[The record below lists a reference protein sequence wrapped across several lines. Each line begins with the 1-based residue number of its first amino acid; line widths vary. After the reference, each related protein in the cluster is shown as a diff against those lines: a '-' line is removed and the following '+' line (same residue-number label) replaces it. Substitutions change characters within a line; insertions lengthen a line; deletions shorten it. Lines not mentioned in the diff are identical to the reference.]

1 MSPRQQKGTKSKRVL
16 GFGFMPERSEHCF
29 VVTLPASRA
38 KSAEVLISEHFEWHE
53 TLDKS
58 GVQVSLNDEDA
69 QVKVI
74 LRQDAWEE
82 IAEETKA
89 EFNRRLRALGIKTGK
104 WPKAGQVPV
113 ERSLGKEL
121 VLLAWAIE
129 ECDPVLIS
137 TAVRNWLGLVPEER
151 WWLYTMTNAST
162 GHAINGRGKGWRKA
176 VRFALTEN
184 PISDAALKKRRDEFN
199 LSFLGRD
206 GSYPLFG
213 SGGE

>member
-1 MSPRQQKGTKSKRVL
+1 MSPKPQKSVKPKKVL
-16 GFGFMPERSEHCF
+16 GFGFIPEQSEHCF
-29 VVTLPASRA
+29 IVTLPVSRA
-38 KSAEVLISEHFEWHE
+38 KGAEVLISEHFEWRE
-53 TLDKS
+53 TADVAP
-58 GVQVSLNDEDA
+58 VQVSLNDENS

-74 LRQDAWEE
+74 LRRDVWDE

-89 EFNRRLRALGIKTGK
+89 ELNRRLRSLGIKTGK
-104 WPKAGQVPV
+104 WPKSGQVPV

-129 ECDPVLIS
+129 ESDPVLIS
-137 TAVRNWLGLVPEER
+137 TAVRNWLGLAPEER

-162 GHAINGRGKGWRKA
+162 GHAVNGRGKGWRKA

-184 PISDAALKKRRDEFN
+184 PVSDVALKKRRDEFN
-199 LSFLGRD
+199 LSFFGRD

-213 SGGE
+213 STGE